1 MVVLRAERPLNVRA
15 LQATMGLMSYWHSV
29 LVLVLLTQPQTKA
42 YEAGTTA
49 TPPIEDVTADL
60 QGVLDAAQVNGWV
73 QVQPYV
79 ATKTS
84 DQLIVKVADAEHA
97 DFLALD
103 RADNLHSGIL
113 KTLRA
118 SVILVPETREDQ

>member
-1 MVVLRAERPLNVRA
+1 
-15 LQATMGLMSYWHSV
+15 MGLMSYWHSV

-73 QVQPYV
+73 KVQPFV

-84 DQLIVKVADAEHA
+84 DQLIVKVADEEHA